1 MSAEAHAKT
10 YHIIVNGQ
18 KKEVGTNVLSYDDVV
33 NLAFDNNPPKGENVV
48 ITVTFS
54 KAEDDKQGTLIEG
67 QRVEIKNGTIF
78 NVKAT
83 DRS

>member
-10 YHIIVNGQ
+10 YHIRVNGQ
-18 KKEVGTNVLSYDDVV
+18 KMEVGTNVLSCDDVV

-54 KAEDDKQGTLIEG
+54 KAEHDKQGTLIEG
-67 QRVEIKNGTIF
+67 QRLEIKNGTIF

>member
-1 MSAEAHAKT
+1 MSPEAQTKT
-10 YHIIVNGQ
+10 YHIVVNGQ
-18 KKEVGTNVLSYDDVV
+18 KKEVGTNVLSYDAVV
-33 NLAFDNNPPKGENVV
+33 NLGFDNNPPKGENVV

-54 KAEDDKQGTLIEG
+54 KAEHDKQGTLVAG
-67 QRVEIKNGTIF
+67 QSVVIKNGTIF